1 MSNHLPGSAPGPD
14 PHRRAAAVG
23 GWTVAGMHGRV
34 WLHHAWPA
42 ADNDPTPDAADALA
56 AALRRAAVE
65 ARRPSDRS
73 WTPSPQRRPP

>member
-23 GWTVAGMHGRV
+23 GWTVTSRHGRV

-42 ADNDPTPDAADALA
+42 ADGDLTPDDAETLA
-56 AALRRAAVE
+56 AALLRAAVE
-65 ARRPSDRS
+65 ARRPLDRS
-73 WTPSPQRRPP
+73 WTPSNQGR